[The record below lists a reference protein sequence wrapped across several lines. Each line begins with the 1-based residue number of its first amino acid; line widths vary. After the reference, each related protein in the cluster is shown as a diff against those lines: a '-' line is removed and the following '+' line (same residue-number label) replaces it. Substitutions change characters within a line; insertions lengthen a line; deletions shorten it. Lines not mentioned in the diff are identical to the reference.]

1 MCFPHKH
8 ADNLGMLPGKLNRL
22 ILHGR
27 SAGPCCWRSADKTG
41 PQSDTASTRL
51 TIGQEETAVGVKAE
65 VLESGCER
73 DGYSETWGGQ
83 QCHDSDST
91 CKQETQTESKSLHR
105 GRSVVVTER
114 CLDR

>member
-8 ADNLGMLPGKLNRL
+8 ADNLGMLPGTLNRL

-27 SAGPCCWRSADKTG
+27 SAGPCCWRSADKTA

-65 VLESGCER
+65 VLESGCEMA
-73 DGYSETWGGQ
+73 TV
-83 QCHDSDST
+83 
-91 CKQETQTESKSLHR
+91 KR
-105 GRSVVVTER
+105 GVMS
-114 CLDR
+114 